1 MQKVFCSFLFPI
13 QIKYYSIDDS
23 TLIDRF
29 KFSKRKTKLKAAL
42 LGAMEDAVNEVRKWP
57 QKEVRIFHHN
67 DSDGL
72 TSGAILTKAFERAGF
87 KVQRSC
93 LEKPYPK
100 LLHKIYEQTGGLII
114 FADFAGRIAPLLSD
128 LNRSRNLTLI
138 LDHHVAEAS
147 TDPMVHNL
155 DPDLY
160 GLKGD
165 RDISGSTTCYLFAK
179 ALDPDNDDLAHIAAI
194 GAVGDEFFVDG
205 CLAGENRDAA
215 AEAVNQGKLEIH
227 KHETGERYYLTTA
240 SGTVACDQ
248 LGAYL
253 DTLGAAG
260 YYQNGPDMGIQVCL
274 KGTCSESDR
283 MLKKLHAIQHKA
295 FEKEISKIQ
304 SEGLKK
310 TRNIQWFHVENRFAP
325 MGVKMIGV
333 FCDAIKKSEH
343 VDPQRYVAGFQVIPN
358 EIPGFGPIEFNEVK
372 ISMRVSAQI
381 EAEIRANKKMGLN
394 ILLPQATNKLGGF
407 SDACHSL
414 TAATTVTI
422 GKEEQLIEEMEKILS
437 E

>member
-1 MQKVFCSFLFPI
+1 MRQEL
-13 QIKYYSIDDS
+13 D
-23 TLIDRF
+23 
-29 KFSKRKTKLKAAL
+29 KAMA
-42 LGAMEDAVNEVRKWP
+42 GAARAVRQWP
-57 QKEVRIFHHN
+57 KKEVQIFHHN

-72 TSGAILTKAFERAGF
+72 TSGAILTRAFERAGF
-87 KVQRSC
+87 TVIRSC

-100 LLHKIYEQTGGLII
+100 LLTRIYQQKGALIV

-165 RDISGSTTCYLFAK
+165 RDISGSTTGYLFAK
-179 ALDPDNDDLAHIAAI
+179 TLDPANHDLAHIAAI

-205 CLAGENRDAA
+205 CLAGENRQAA
-215 AEAVNQGKLEIH
+215 LEAAGQGRLEIH
-227 KHETGERYYLTTA
+227 KHQTGERYYLNTPR
-240 SGTVACDQ
+240 GPVACDA
-248 LGAYL
+248 LGADL
-253 DTLGAAG
+253 NTLGAAG
-260 YYQNGPDMGIQVCL
+260 YYQNGPDIGIRVCL
-274 KGTCSESDR
+274 KGPCAESDQK
-283 MLKKLHAIQHKA
+283 LKKLQAIQHKA

-304 SEGLKK
+304 SEGLQK
-310 TRNIQWFHVENRFAP
+310 TAHIQWFHVENRFAP

-333 FCDAIKKSEH
+333 FCDAIKNSDT
-343 VDPQRYVAGFQVIPN
+343 VDKHRYVAGFQIIPN

-372 ISMRVSAQI
+372 VSMRVSGLL
-381 EAEIRANKKMGLN
+381 ETEIRANRKMGLD
-394 ILLPQATNKLGGF
+394 ILLPGATHRLGGF

-414 TAATTVTI
+414 TAATTVAI
-422 GKEEQLIEEMEKILS
+422 GKEEALIQEMEKILRK
-437 E
+437 

>member
-1 MQKVFCSFLFPI
+1 ME
-13 QIKYYSIDDS
+13 
-23 TLIDRF
+23 
-29 KFSKRKTKLKAAL
+29 KA
-42 LGAMEDAVNEVRKWP
+42 VYEVRKRP
-57 QKEVRIFHHN
+57 QKKVQIFHHN

-72 TSGAILTKAFERAGF
+72 TSGAILTKAFGRAGF
-87 KVQRSC
+87 KIQRSC

-100 LLHKIYEQTGGLII
+100 LLRKIYDQTGGLIV

-138 LDHHVAEAS
+138 LDHHVAEAA

-179 ALDPDNDDLAHIAAI
+179 TLDASNGDLAAIAAI

-205 CLAGENRDAA
+205 CLAGENRKAA
-215 AEAVNQGKLEIH
+215 TEAADQGKLEIRKH
-227 KHETGERYYLTTA
+227 KTGERYYVDT
-240 SGTVACDQ
+240 SKGPVACDEF
-248 LGAYL
+248 GAYL

-260 YYQNGPDMGIQVCL
+260 YYQNGPDMGIKVCL
-274 KGTCSESDR
+274 EGASAESDR
-283 MLKKLHAIQHKA
+283 MLKKLQAIQDKA
-295 FEKEISKIQ
+295 FENEILKIQ
-304 SEGLKK
+304 SEGLQK
-310 TRNIQWFHVENRFAP
+310 TAHIQWFHVENRFVP

-333 FCDAIKKSEH
+333 FCDAIKNSEA
-343 VDPQRYVAGFQVIPN
+343 VDPQRYLAGFQIIPN

-372 ISMRVSAQI
+372 ISMRVSAPI
-381 EAEIRANKKMGLN
+381 EAEIRAQKKMGLN
-394 ILLPQATNKLGGF
+394 VLLPEATNKLGGF

-414 TAATTVTI
+414 TAATTVAI
-422 GKEEQLIEEMEKILS
+422 GKEEALIQEMESIL
-437 E
+437 EALP